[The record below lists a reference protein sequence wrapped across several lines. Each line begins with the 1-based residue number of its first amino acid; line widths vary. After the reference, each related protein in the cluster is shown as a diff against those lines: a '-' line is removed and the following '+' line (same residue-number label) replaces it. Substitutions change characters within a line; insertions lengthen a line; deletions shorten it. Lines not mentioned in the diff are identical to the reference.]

1 MDRWLVNGAPKT
13 SISLEDRGFS
23 YGDGLFETIAV
34 RDGKCRFLDAH
45 LKRLQAGCS
54 RLGLNEQPTDTLAT
68 ELIKA
73 IANGTYGTAKI
84 IITRGRGPRGYRP
97 PANPEPTRIIGYQE
111 SVAVTPVLQ
120 GVQLRYCT
128 TLISRNRQT
137 AGLKSL
143 NRLEQVLAQSEWND
157 PGIAEGLMLNDK
169 GEVVCGTMTNLFC
182 SRDKVLLTPNLS
194 ECGIKGV
201 MRQQVIEVARA
212 ADITVTECAID
223 KRDLMHADD
232 LFLTNSLSGLIT
244 VAELDGR
251 RYSPSVL
258 TTKIKQGLYALGV
271 EECAA

>member
-1 MDRWLVNGAPKT
+1 MDRWLVNGAQKA

-34 RDGKCRFLDAH
+34 RAGKCRFLDAH
-45 LKRLQAGCS
+45 LQRLQGGCS
-54 RLGLNEQPTDTLAT
+54 RLGLAEQPTDTLIA
-68 ELIKA
+68 ELVAA
-73 IANGTYGTAKI
+73 IAHSKHGTAKI
-84 IITRGRGPRGYRP
+84 IITRGCGPRGYRP
-97 PANPEPTRIIGYQE
+97 PTNPQPTRIIGYQE
-111 SVAVTPVLQ
+111 STAGSPGSS
-120 GVQLRYCT
+120 GVQIRYCT

-137 AGLKSL
+137 AGIKSL

-182 SRDKVLLTPNLS
+182 SRDNVLLTPNLS
-194 ECGIKGV
+194 ECGIRGV

-212 ADITVTECAID
+212 ADITVKECAID

-232 LFLTNSLSGLIT
+232 LFLTNSLLGLIT

-251 RYSPSVL
+251 RYSPSAL
-258 TTKIKQGLYALGV
+258 TTEIKLGLCALGV